1 MGNDINCLELQE
13 LHSQLAFELS
23 WWNYAFINILCCIDV
38 YFDYKINLSSLSE
51 ADYLK
56 GNLMSTLK
64 KLMKMK
70 SKRTKQMIIIMPL
83 CIFWFVWTIFEIM
96 QSMPMTSNNFHKGF
110 FEGSL
115 IGGIIGSICGIIYAF
130 RLYRKMQH
138 TNDEVISQINNLI
151 KDE

>member
-1 MGNDINCLELQE
+1 MVELRIYQYSM
-13 LHSQLAFELS
+13 LHR
-23 WWNYAFINILCCIDV
+23 CI
-38 YFDYKINLSSLSE
+38 FRLQNQSLFPIRSRLSE
-51 ADYLK
+51 GKPHEY
-56 GNLMSTLK
+56 LK

-96 QSMPMTSNNFHKGF
+96 QSIPMTSYNFHKVF
-110 FEGSL
+110 FEGSM

-130 RLYRKMQH
+130 RLYRKIQH

>member
-1 MGNDINCLELQE
+1 
-13 LHSQLAFELS
+13 
-23 WWNYAFINILCCIDV
+23 
-38 YFDYKINLSSLSE
+38 
-51 ADYLK
+51 
-56 GNLMSTLK
+56 
-64 KLMKMK
+64 
-70 SKRTKQMIIIMPL
+70 
-83 CIFWFVWTIFEIM
+83 
-96 QSMPMTSNNFHKGF
+96 MPMTSNNFHKGF